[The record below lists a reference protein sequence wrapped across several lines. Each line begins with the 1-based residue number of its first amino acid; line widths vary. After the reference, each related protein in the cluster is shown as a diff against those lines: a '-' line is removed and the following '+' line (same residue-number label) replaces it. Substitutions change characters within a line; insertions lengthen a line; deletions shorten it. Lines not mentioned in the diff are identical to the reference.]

1 MAVDR
6 LGEKPLY
13 YGQRPG
19 EFFFASESRAF
30 RVLPGWSPTVDR
42 NVLGMYLRYGS
53 VPAPYAIYEG
63 VRKLEPGTM
72 LEVRFESSQPVIRL
86 SRYYDLPAKARV
98 AASHRFSGSAQEAVD
113 ELDSRLRQVVARQM
127 VSDVPLGAFLSG
139 GVDSSSIVAI
149 MQAQSNRPVK
159 TFTIGFAS
167 REHDETQ
174 DARRVA
180 EHLGTEH
187 TELRLEWND
196 ALAMIPRLP
205 EFWSEPFADA
215 SQIPTLLVSELARS
229 QVTVSLSGDAGDEL
243 FGGYNRHVWANGTGR
258 TLNTLPPVLRR
269 VMAAGLNALPPS
281 LWSTLFETINPAL
294 PNALRVRPA
303 GEKIGKLA
311 KGLGARST
319 VDLYRKLVSHWEHP
333 ERLIFGLTEPHGW
346 LEGAASWGPD
356 QDPAETMMLIDMM
369 QYLPSDILT
378 KVDRASM
385 AVSLESRV
393 PFLDHELVEF
403 ALSLPTSYKIRDNQG
418 KWVLRQV
425 LDRYV
430 PRALIDR
437 PKMGF
442 AVPLSSWL
450 RGPLRD
456 WAEELLD
463 ESRLR
468 REGYFAPAPIRKAWE
483 HHLSGRRNEQNALW
497 TVLMFQAW
505 LQKGE
510 HPGGVSVT

>member
-1 MAVDR
+1 
-6 LGEKPLY
+6 
-13 YGQRPG
+13 
-19 EFFFASESRAF
+19 
-30 RVLPGWSPTVDR
+30 
-42 NVLGMYLRYGS
+42 
-53 VPAPYAIYEG
+53 
-63 VRKLEPGTM
+63 
-72 LEVRFESSQPVIRL
+72 
-86 SRYYDLPAKARV
+86 
-98 AASHRFSGSAQEAVD
+98 
-113 ELDSRLRQVVARQM
+113 M

-139 GVDSSSIVAI
+139 GVDSGSIVAI

-229 QVTVSLSGDAGDEL
+229 QVTVSLSGDGGDEL

-258 TLNTLPPVLRR
+258 KLNTLPPLLRR

-294 PNALRVRPA
+294 PNALRVRTA
-303 GEKIGKLA
+303 GEKIGKLS

-333 ERLIFGLTEPHGW
+333 ERLIFGLSEPHGW
-346 LEGAASWGPD
+346 LEGAAAWGPD

-403 ALSLPTSYKIRDNQG
+403 ALSLPMSYKIRDNQG